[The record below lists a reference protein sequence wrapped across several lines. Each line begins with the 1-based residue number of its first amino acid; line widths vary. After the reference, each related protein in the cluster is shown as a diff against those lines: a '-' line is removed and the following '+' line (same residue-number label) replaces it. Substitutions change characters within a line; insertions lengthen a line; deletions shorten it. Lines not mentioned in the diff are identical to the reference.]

1 MDLNKPIEIVHDVFW
16 VGAVI
21 PEDQFQCHVYLIKNG
36 DESILIDPGSRIT
49 YDITKKKIEQVVK
62 LKDIKYLIC
71 HHQDPDIVG
80 CIDQLI
86 EDSGKKEKYI
96 VTHWRAWALLKHC
109 NWDVKLY
116 EVEENGWKLKA
127 GDRLLK
133 FIFTPYMHFPG
144 AICTYDTETK
154 VLFSSDIFGG
164 FTPEFE
170 LFAKSAEDYFEKLKP
185 FHEHYMPS
193 NSILRNGLSNI
204 EKYDIE
210 LIAPQHGS
218 IIKKEFIK
226 PIIERMKNLECG
238 LFGKFTNTRDVIK
251 LSKLN
256 DVLEEIIQIIA
267 YQERFYKVIG
277 KFMDSLRQ
285 FYNID
290 SIKAFVTNI
299 DETEILELNSE
310 KTAITSIKDDNKL
323 KQMIE
328 ASSYIKNGAIFFKPS
343 QLHTIFGVEDPSYTF
358 PIKAK
363 DGRFY
368 GVCFIVFNP
377 DDFNV
382 YMDLE
387 ILSKF
392 EIPIS
397 MAILAERKEYCTSNR
412 IIQLHEEA
420 VRDPLTGLFNRRYM
434 NLLAEMEFKKTK
446 RYSHPLSVLMID
458 IDHFKN
464 INDKYGH
471 KVGDLVLKH
480 VAQEIKNHIRSSD
493 IPIRYG
499 GEEFVIILPNTTKDS
514 AFTLAERIRNHI
526 EATPILVDGAEIRCT
541 VSIGISSMDDCP
553 ETFEELVN
561 NSDKKMYL
569 AKQSGRNRTV
579 A

>member
-1 MDLNKPIEIVHDVFW
+1 MVLNKPIEIAHDVFW

-21 PEDQFQCHVYLIKNG
+21 PEDQFQCHVYLIRNG
-36 DESILIDPGSRIT
+36 EESVLIDPGSRIT
-49 YDITKKKIEQVVK
+49 YDITKKKIEQLVK

-86 EDSGKKEKYI
+86 EDTGKSERYI

-109 NWDVKLY
+109 NWDAKLY
-116 EVEENGWKLKA
+116 EVEENGWKLRA

-170 LFAKSAEDYFEKLKP
+170 LFAKSVDDYFEKLKP

-193 NSILRNGLSNI
+193 NSILINGLSNI

-218 IIKKEFIK
+218 IIRREFVK
-226 PIIERMKNLECG
+226 PIIEKMKKLECG

-277 KFMDSLRQ
+277 KFLDSLKQ
-285 FYNID
+285 FYNIE
-290 SIKAFVTNI
+290 SIKAFVVNAE
-299 DETEILELNSE
+299 ETEILELSSE

-323 KQMIE
+323 KQMID
-328 ASSYIKNGAIFFKPS
+328 ASSYIKNGAVFFKPS
-343 QLHTIFGVEDPSYTF
+343 QLHTIFGIEDPSYTF
-358 PIKAK
+358 PIKDK

-368 GVCFIVFNP
+368 GVCFIIFNP

-387 ILSKF
+387 MLSKF

-397 MAILAERKEYCTSNR
+397 MAILAERREYCTRNR

-458 IDHFKN
+458 IDHFKD

-499 GEEFVIILPNTTKDS
+499 GEEFVIILPNTTKES
-514 AFTLAERIRNHI
+514 AFILAERIRKHI
-526 EATPILVDGAEIRCT
+526 EATSVFADGMEIKCT
-541 VSIGISSMDDCP
+541 ISTGVSSMDDCP

-569 AKQSGRNRTV
+569 AKRSGRNRTV

>member
-1 MDLNKPIEIVHDVFW
+1 MNLNEPVEIAEGIFW

-21 PEDQFQCHVYLIKNG
+21 PQDQFQCHVYLIRNG

-49 YDITKKKIEQVVK
+49 YDITKKKIEQLVK

-71 HHQDPDIVG
+71 HHQDPDIIG

-86 EDSGKKEKYI
+86 KDTGKAERYI
-96 VTHWRAWALLKHC
+96 ITHWRAWALLKHC
-109 NWDVKLY
+109 DWDAKLY

-170 LFAKSAEDYFEKLKP
+170 LFAKNSEDYFEKLKP

-204 EKYDIE
+204 EKFDIE

-226 PIIERMKNLECG
+226 PIIEKMKKLECG

-267 YQERFYKVIG
+267 YQERFYKIID
-277 KFMDSLRQ
+277 KFLDNLRQ

-290 SIKAFVTNI
+290 SIKAFVMDI
-299 DETEILELNSE
+299 EETGILELSSK
-310 KTAITSIKDDNKL
+310 KTAIASLKDENKL

-343 QLHTIFGVEDPSYTF
+343 QLHTIFGIEDPSYTF
-358 PIKAK
+358 PIKDK

-368 GVCFIVFNP
+368 GVCFIIFNP

-382 YMDLE
+382 YKDLE

-397 MAILAERKEYCTSNR
+397 MAILTERKEYCT
-412 IIQLHEEA
+412 
-420 VRDPLTGLFNRRYM
+420 
-434 NLLAEMEFKKTK
+434 KK
-446 RYSHPLSVLMID
+446 
-458 IDHFKN
+458 
-464 INDKYGH
+464 
-471 KVGDLVLKH
+471 
-480 VAQEIKNHIRSSD
+480 
-493 IPIRYG
+493 
-499 GEEFVIILPNTTKDS
+499 
-514 AFTLAERIRNHI
+514 
-526 EATPILVDGAEIRCT
+526 
-541 VSIGISSMDDCP
+541 
-553 ETFEELVN
+553 
-561 NSDKKMYL
+561 
-569 AKQSGRNRTV
+569 
-579 A
+579 